1 MNEETRPMTASAID
15 EIVDIQSIADF
26 DKLFLSQRPG
36 EKSVLFG
43 FSVCLFYE
51 GGSTV
56 ERRLDGNKVLAD
68 YYDVFR
74 DKIKFF
80 FPKGGRHRRQID
92 KIDPI
97 DYYNRD
103 AEKTSDLETYG
114 AGLYEVRG
122 AAQYYYVG
130 NVCRDKFNVWSRII
144 AYMPASWVSNAN
156 DLIVTTTLRWCNTLK
171 PGHGTAGLSIIL
183 DEGAAKA
190 PQSRLSFPIIKRFPG
205 LDFPNLGE
213 WSSEVR
219 HEKKR
224 WIRTI
229 NWLTILDDKFV
240 AELGG
245 LERVK
250 SELGDDCPIHLWNGG
265 IIIQAGPE
273 PETGDVNQG
282 LIPEAY
288 RKVARLT
295 KPLRFESLKGR
306 ISLLNPPP
314 PLDHIEESL
323 KWLRRFD

>member
-1 MNEETRPMTASAID
+1 MTASAID

-51 GGSTV
+51 GGYTV
-56 ERRLDGNKVLAD
+56 ERRLDGNRVMAD
-68 YYDVFR
+68 YYGVFR
-74 DKIKFF
+74 DKINFF
-80 FPKGGRHRRQID
+80 FPKGGRHLRKID

-97 DYYNRD
+97 EYYNKYLSKID
-103 AEKTSDLETYG
+103 DSESYG
-114 AGLYEVRG
+114 ASLWGYDSG
-122 AAQYYYVG
+122 KNDGYSAQYYINNIG
-130 NVCRDKFNVWSRII
+130 ADKFNIWSRTVSYIQCG
-144 AYMPASWVSNAN
+144 WVVRQGYPVFISMI
-156 DLIVTTTLRWCNTLK
+156 LSWCNILK
-171 PGHGTAGLSIIL
+171 PGHGTAGLSMIL
-183 DEGAAKA
+183 DEGSGIAS
-190 PQSRLSFPIIKRFPG
+190 QSRLAFPIIKRFPG
-205 LDFPNLGE
+205 LDFPDASA
-213 WSSEVR
+213 WRSEVR
-219 HEKKR
+219 DEKKR

-240 AELGG
+240 EELGG
-245 LERVK
+245 LEKVK

-265 IIIQAGPE
+265 IVIQAGPE

-295 KPLRFESLKGR
+295 KPLRFEGLKGR